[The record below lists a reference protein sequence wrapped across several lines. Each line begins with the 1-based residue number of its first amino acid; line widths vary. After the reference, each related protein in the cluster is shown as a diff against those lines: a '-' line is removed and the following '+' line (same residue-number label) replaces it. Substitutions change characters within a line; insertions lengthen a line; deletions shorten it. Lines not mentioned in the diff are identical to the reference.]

1 MTAVILMLRG
11 NRFTKSNQD
20 FLKSL
25 NDWTFGKIWQNLIIL
40 NGRQPFR
47 VEDLKDRLET
57 QSQRYFKPER
67 VVNLTKLDGNR
78 IYQGLNMLHTFFN
91 IKAIYNLVF
100 LEDLFA
106 RSKYD
111 KKYSEP
117 WEITDAIP
125 RRGGTYAF
133 QRREINREDFR
144 NIKSSLLNGQQV
156 KITLIKFQN
165 SLDNVKKLI

>member
-67 VVNLTKLDGNR
+67 VVNLKKLDGNR
-78 IYQGLNMLHTFFN
+78 IYQGLNKRQNYYN
-91 IKAIYNLVF
+91 I
-100 LEDLFA
+100 
-106 RSKYD
+106 
-111 KKYSEP
+111 
-117 WEITDAIP
+117 
-125 RRGGTYAF
+125 
-133 QRREINREDFR
+133 
-144 NIKSSLLNGQQV
+144 
-156 KITLIKFQN
+156 
-165 SLDNVKKLI
+165 

>member
-67 VVNLTKLDGNR
+67 VVNLKKLDGNR
-78 IYQGLNMLHTFFN
+78 IYQGLNMRLNFHN
-91 IKAIYNLVF
+91 I
-100 LEDLFA
+100 
-106 RSKYD
+106 
-111 KKYSEP
+111 
-117 WEITDAIP
+117 
-125 RRGGTYAF
+125 
-133 QRREINREDFR
+133 
-144 NIKSSLLNGQQV
+144 
-156 KITLIKFQN
+156 
-165 SLDNVKKLI
+165 

>member
-11 NRFTKSNQD
+11 NRVTKSNQD

-40 NGRQPFR
+40 NGRQSFR
-47 VEDLKDRLET
+47 VEDLEDRLDS

-67 VVNLTKLDGNR
+67 VVNLKNLDGNR
-78 IYQGLNMLHTFFN
+78 IYQGLNMLQN
-91 IKAIYNLVF
+91 LYYIQAIYNLVFEQF

-156 KITLIKFQN
+156 
-165 SLDNVKKLI
+165 